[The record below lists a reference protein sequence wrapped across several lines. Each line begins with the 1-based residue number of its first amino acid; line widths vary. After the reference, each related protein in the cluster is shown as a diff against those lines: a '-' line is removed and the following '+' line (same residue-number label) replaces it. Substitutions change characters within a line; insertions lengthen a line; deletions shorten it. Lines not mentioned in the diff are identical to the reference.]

1 MLLLSG
7 VFTSLVLLAGLIVY
21 GVWEFRTH
29 LDNLRHIPIRIHVN
43 GTRGKSSVTRL
54 IAAGLRRAKR
64 TVAKTTGTTPRLI
77 LEDGTELP
85 IHRASSPNI
94 IEQLM
99 VVREARTRAAEVLVV
114 ECMAVQP
121 HLQWIAEERMIRSTL
136 AVITNAR
143 ADHLDQMGPTVL
155 NVANALSN
163 TIPSHSVVYT
173 AESPLLPVIEANAEA
188 RDSRVVWCDPD
199 SVSDSEL
206 ARFPYLE
213 HKENVALALA
223 VCNHFG
229 VDRTT
234 ALEAM
239 YRANPDP
246 GALRGYRIQFFD
258 KELTFYNAFAA
269 NDRDSTVMIYHR
281 LGLSN
286 GDRPVFLIVNNRGD
300 RLQRAEQFGELIA
313 TDLRARHTF
322 LVGDFTKATFD
333 IALRHG
339 LPPERITDL
348 GHCTLDELFEA
359 ILAQTNGPA
368 TVLGVGNIGGMG
380 HEIVRFFKNRSTE
393 WSKKPSASVLSSV

>member
-1 MLLLSG
+1 MLSSSA
-7 VFTSLVLLAGLIVY
+7 VFTTLVLLTGLVFY

-29 LDNLRHIPIRIHVN
+29 LNNLSHIPIRIHVN

-54 IAAGLRRAKR
+54 IAAGLRSAKR
-64 TVAKTTGTTPRLI
+64 TVAKTTGTMPRLI

-99 VVREARTRAAEVLVV
+99 VVREARARAADVLVV

-143 ADHLDQMGPTVL
+143 ADHLDQMGPTVV

-163 TIPSHSVVYT
+163 TIPRRSVVYT
-173 AESPLLPVIEANAEA
+173 AEGPLLPVIEANAEA
-188 RDSRVVWCDPD
+188 KGSRVVPCDPN

-206 ARFPYLE
+206 AQFPYVE

-223 VCNHFG
+223 VCAHFG
-229 VDRTT
+229 VSRTS

-239 YRANPDP
+239 HRANPDP
-246 GALRGYRIQFFD
+246 GALRGYRIHFFD

-281 LGLSN
+281 LGLSTGN
-286 GDRPVFLIVNNRGD
+286 RPVFLIVNNRGD

-313 TDLRARHTF
+313 TDLRADHAF
-322 LVGDFTKATFD
+322 LVGDFTKATYD

-339 LPPERITDL
+339 LSPERITDV

-359 ILAQTNGPA
+359 VLAQTNGSA
-368 TVLGVGNIGGMG
+368 TVMGVGNIGGMG
-380 HEIVRFFKNRSTE
+380 HDIVRFFKNRSTE
-393 WSKKPSASVLSSV
+393 WSKKPSVSALSSV